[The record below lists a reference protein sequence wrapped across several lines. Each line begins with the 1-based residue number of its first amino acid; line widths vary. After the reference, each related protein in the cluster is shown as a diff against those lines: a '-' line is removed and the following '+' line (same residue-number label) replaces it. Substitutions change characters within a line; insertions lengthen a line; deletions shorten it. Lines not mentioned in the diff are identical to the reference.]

1 MKQKAKQTDEEFEK
15 QFQKEDTFKITV
27 IINVHECGER
37 LKDCIKSVKNQTFG
51 NIEVFLCNNGDEEIA
66 ENIAEDDRFTV
77 IKKDGETDCRNIAI
91 KKADGKF
98 LSFIDGNDR
107 LRKDFLENLYDG
119 VNDTDSDIAVCG
131 YCYFYPN
138 KRRKRG
144 KLKPTIFQP
153 SDNKTFARGQALYLL
168 LPDRPIRYFL
178 WNKLFK
184 KELFTENNIIIPDTY
199 YEDVITC
206 TRLFYYAKQ
215 VITLEDGSYFYT
227 QPDKI
232 YDKKFVTVKHINDY
246 IKTVALVR
254 MFLEEKNCYE
264 IFKQPFISYAKQVKR
279 AIPFLIMRVSKQCE
293 NGGFANTKTA
303 KNKIK
308 FYLSC
313 SKEEIL
319 SENINED
326 VIK

>member
-1 MKQKAKQTDEEFEK
+1 M
-15 QFQKEDTFKITV
+15 
-27 IINVHECGER
+27 
-37 LKDCIKSVKNQTFG
+37 
-51 NIEVFLCNNGDEEIA
+51 
-66 ENIAEDDRFTV
+66 
-77 IKKDGETDCRNIAI
+77 
-91 KKADGKF
+91 
-98 LSFIDGNDR
+98 
-107 LRKDFLENLYDG
+107 
-119 VNDTDSDIAVCG
+119 
-131 YCYFYPN
+131 
-138 KRRKRG
+138 
-144 KLKPTIFQP
+144 
-153 SDNKTFARGQALYLL
+153 
-168 LPDRPIRYFL
+168 
-178 WNKLFK
+178 
-184 KELFTENNIIIPDTY
+184 
-199 YEDVITC
+199 ITC